1 MNYKIVV
8 QPTVEREAKRLNKRF
23 ASFKE
28 DFTKLLDAIETD
40 PHLGIDL
47 GNNLRKIRMRITSK
61 GKGKSGGARVI
72 TFTVVV
78 SLDEAEINLI
88 YIYDKAERESLKSV
102 ELEELLSFSTVQL
115 TVQFST
121 VASLA
126 FEAKPPQA
134 IPSNS
139 PVTVTEDIPVTVT
152 S

>member
-8 QPTVEREAKRLNKRF
+8 QPTFEREAKRLNKRY

-88 YIYDKAERESLKSV
+88 YIYDK
-102 ELEELLSFSTVQL
+102 
-115 TVQFST
+115 
-121 VASLA
+121 
-126 FEAKPPQA
+126 
-134 IPSNS
+134 
-139 PVTVTEDIPVTVT
+139 
-152 S
+152 